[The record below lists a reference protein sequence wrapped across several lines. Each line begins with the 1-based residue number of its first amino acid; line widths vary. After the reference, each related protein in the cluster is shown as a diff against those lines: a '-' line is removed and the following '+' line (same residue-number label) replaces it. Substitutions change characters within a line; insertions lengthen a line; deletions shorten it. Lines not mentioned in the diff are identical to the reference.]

1 MVFHL
6 RKLKLQDFET
16 GSQDPTGCI
25 NGWKV
30 YGWCSDDD
38 LKSCELLKRLVGM
51 DLKDVNHL
59 MNGMAKLIK
68 LACIG
73 KPLKD
78 MYDSKKCHEA
88 FTFTRANGQEEK
100 VHRIRPGGDVRIYFC
115 YGPDKSI
122 IVFYGVAK
130 RKNNLTVGEKD
141 ELKAA
146 CEAFLTAQEQ
156 NQLKII
162 LETT

>member
-6 RKLKLQDFET
+6 RKFKLKDFEKD
-16 GSQDPTGCI
+16 SQDPTGCI

-30 YGWCSDDD
+30 YGWCSADD
-38 LKSCELLKRLVGM
+38 LKSCELLKRLADM
-51 DLKDVNHL
+51 DITDAKHL
-59 MNGMAKLIK
+59 LSGMAKLIK
-68 LACIG
+68 LACVG
-73 KPLKD
+73 KPMKE

-100 VHRIRPGGDVRIYFC
+100 VHRIWPGGDVRIYFC
-115 YGPDKSI
+115 YGNDKSI
-122 IVFYGVAK
+122 IIFYGLSK
-130 RKNNLTVGEKD
+130 RKDKLTDGEKS
-141 ELKAA
+141 ELQVA